1 MCIGDPRFTV
11 KISFENLNTT
21 GEAGD
26 RLGLARLL
34 LDCQFSKAEQGSIS
48 FSNIDPMKLNAM
60 QSSDMYKVDKVDFN
74 NTVL

>member
-1 MCIGDPRFTV
+1 MCTGDPRFTV

-34 LDCQFSKAEQGSIS
+34 DCQFSKAEQGSIS
-48 FSNIDPMKLNAM
+48 FSSIDPMKLNAM
-60 QSSDMYKVDKVDFN
+60 QSSDMYKVDEVDFN